1 MLAICSAILALLLG
15 APAHAAT
22 PFAPI
27 PADQTGG
34 NTTGLEMRVVDYS
47 GSVNGVIEVEVK
59 NPTSQPVEFTAK
71 GIYFVPDGNAD
82 RAPQRLGAVGQ
93 FLVQTGKTW
102 QRAKMTSIPAAAS
115 AHLKLD
121 VYCIDSHRGSPSST
135 TSFHLAKTRM
145 PHQVFEAIDHDSA
158 AAAAL
163 MGGVSAPAAKSTV
176 QSEVWKDRDAH
187 WVPLDGEGKQ
197 EEGKAAQK

>member
-71 GIYFVPDGNAD
+71 GIYFVPDGTRIA
-82 RAPQRLGAVGQ
+82 RRSGWARSGSSWCRPEKPG
-93 FLVQTGKTW
+93 
-102 QRAKMTSIPAAAS
+102 S
-115 AHLKLD
+115 ARK
-121 VYCIDSHRGSPSST
+121 
-135 TSFHLAKTRM
+135 
-145 PHQVFEAIDHDSA
+145 
-158 AAAAL
+158 
-163 MGGVSAPAAKSTV
+163 
-176 QSEVWKDRDAH
+176 
-187 WVPLDGEGKQ
+187 
-197 EEGKAAQK
+197 